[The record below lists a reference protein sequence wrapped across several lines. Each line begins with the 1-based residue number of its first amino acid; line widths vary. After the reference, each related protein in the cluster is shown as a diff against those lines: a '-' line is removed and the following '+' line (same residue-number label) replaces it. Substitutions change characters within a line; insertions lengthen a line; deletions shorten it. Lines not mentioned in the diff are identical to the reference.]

1 MDINTKISI
10 QNDKLPT
17 RFLNQID
24 DSRTVEEKYL
34 EYRKEMIETLTN
46 SDDEETKVHI
56 TFERKNV

>member
-1 MDINTKISI
+1 MDINTKTAI

-46 SDDEETKVHI
+46 SDDEETNVHI

>member
-24 DSRTVEEKYL
+24 NSRTVEEKYI